1 VGQKVHPIGFRLGV
15 IKDWQGRW
23 YANRKE
29 YTNLLH
35 EDVKVRSLIMQRLA
49 DAGISKVEIERSA
62 NQMTVI
68 ISAAKPGI
76 VIGKA
81 GAKVEE
87 LRRLLESTTG
97 KKVRVTIQEIRQP
110 ELDATLVARS
120 IAEQLERRV
129 AFRRAMKQ
137 AVLRA
142 TRFGAKGIRVQVAG
156 RLGGA
161 EMSRTE
167 WEREGRVPLHT
178 LRADIDYGQA
188 EAHTTFGLIGV
199 KAWIYKGD
207 VLPTARGAEAAAPPP
222 PPPPPPRGGRG
233 GRGGGAR
240 AGAGPSGVG
249 QRTQG
254 PGPRREARAPE
265 VSAESVTPAEGGQV
279 AAAESA
285 AASTAPTPGAGTTAG
300 PAQDVDTAPGTTV
313 TPTAAQGDEPATGTL
328 PDVTSGPGVT
338 NLPPELE
345 QPGQGPEATADGGAT
360 NEAPETDRP
369 SRRVRGAAEAP
380 SDTSPAAETDQPG
393 DQAPGA
399 KS

>member
-1 VGQKVHPIGFRLGV
+1 MGQKVHPIGFRLGV

-35 EDVKVRSLIMQRLA
+35 EDVKVRSLIMKRLA

-87 LRRLLESTTG
+87 LRRLLESSTG

-207 VLPTARGAEAAAPPP
+207 VLPSARGAEAAAPPP
-222 PPPPPPRGGRG
+222 PPPPPPRAGRG
-233 GRGGGAR
+233 GRGSR

-254 PGPRREARAPE
+254 PQPRREARAPQ
-265 VSAESVTPAEGGQV
+265 VSAEEVTPAERGQV

-285 AASTAPTPGAGTTAG
+285 AASTAPTPGAGSTAG
-300 PAQDVDTAPGTTV
+300 PEQPVDTAPGTTP
-313 TPTAAQGDEPATGTL
+313 TPTASQGDAPATGVL
-328 PDVTSGPGVT
+328 PGETSGPGVT

-345 QPGQGPEATADGGAT
+345 RPGPATEGPGSASGTNQGAAPEQPGE
-360 NEAPETDRP
+360 
-369 SRRVRGAAEAP
+369 S
-380 SDTSPAAETDQPG
+380 
-393 DQAPGA
+393 APGA
-399 KS
+399 GS

>member
-1 VGQKVHPIGFRLGV
+1 MGQKVHPIGFRLGV

-23 YANRKE
+23 YAGRKD

-35 EDVKVRSLIMQRLA
+35 EDVKVRSLIMRRLA

-110 ELDATLVARS
+110 EVDATLVARS

-207 VLPTARGAEAAAPPP
+207 VLPSARGAEAAAPPP
-222 PPPPPPRGGRG
+222 PPPPPPPRGGRG
-233 GRGGGAR
+233 RGSR
-240 AGAGPSGVG
+240 AGVGPSGVG

-254 PGPRREARAPE
+254 PAPRREARAPQVPATE
-265 VSAESVTPAEGGQV
+265 VTPAEGGQ
-279 AAAESA
+279 SA
-285 AASTAPTPGAGTTAG
+285 AAQSEAPSTAPTPGAGATAG
-300 PAQDVDTAPGTTV
+300 PVQPAATAPGTTE
-313 TPTAAQGDEPATGTL
+313 TPTASHGEAPATGTL
-328 PDVTSGPGVT
+328 PGVTSGPGVT
-338 NLPPELE
+338 NLPPALE
-345 QPGQGPEATADGGAT
+345 QPGTPAPEAPGGAGET
-360 NEAPETDRP
+360 NQAAAPEP
-369 SRRVRGAAEAP
+369 
-380 SDTSPAAETDQPG
+380 PG
-393 DQAPGA
+393 QQAPGA
-399 KS
+399 ES